1 MNCLA
6 TRTTTKIP
14 TCDATK
20 WERNKQ
26 EYEKW
31 FKEIFRHIHFYFG
44 TPSNLITPLSVFTF
58 LHRAQCTQNSI
69 YTFSAFH
76 LSLPRFFTLLWK
88 LFSIIIILYGF
99 TILYFKTNASNTKKQ
114 KFLLKKSQ
122 QSLLYFEIWMV
133 KISMIFLS
141 ICSHLFML
149 FISWKFM
156 ESALFFFSSS
166 FSYFFEYQAESRL
179 IHLKKFL
186 HIFPVF
192 HI

>member
-1 MNCLA
+1 MTQQNENE
-6 TRTTTKIP
+6 TNKNTKSGSKRFSAIYISISVPLP
-14 TCDATK
+14 TSSHHY
-20 WERNKQ
+20 Q
-26 EYEKW
+26 Y
-31 FKEIFRHIHFYFG
+31 
-44 TPSNLITPLSVFTF
+44 

-69 YTFSAFH
+69 YTFPAFH

-114 KFLLKKSQ
+114 KFLLKKSL